1 MTTRDLDDR
10 RVTRVVESS
19 LLFGLADRA
28 LARAWHAAASSV
40 AVVLVRRVAAAW
52 REVPAS
58 RQRFT
63 AGLALL
69 AAAATHVA
77 LMLTGPVPPGW
88 LWLLLPG
95 LFATAGLMLMALSR
109 DIVPK
114 SNS

>member
-10 RVTRVVESS
+10 RVIRVVESS
-19 LLFGLADRA
+19 LMFGLADRA

-40 AVVLVRRVAAAW
+40 ALVVAWRVAAAW

-58 RQRFT
+58 RQRRT

-69 AAAATHVA
+69 AAVATHVS

-88 LWLLLPG
+88 WWLLLPG

-109 DIVPK
+109 DLVPK
-114 SNS
+114 SGS